1 MRCGLAD
8 GWSMDIDPGS
18 RMVVF
23 FSYLF
28 SSSSSLFGVSSVM
41 RQPIITQHTK
51 KSTGDTEREKKGR
64 KGARSKGRGRGERET
79 MRETNRKHREPA
91 HQQKQKQQKQ
101 EAKQGSRRARASRAA
116 ARGDISAFAAF
127 RFPLSAR
134 VALSAICRAALYT

>member
-1 MRCGLAD
+1 
-8 GWSMDIDPGS
+8 
-18 RMVVF
+18 MVVF

-91 HQQKQKQQKQ
+91 HQQKQKQQNQ

-127 RFPLSAR
+127 RFPRESRYLLSVAPRYIPNKSIETR
-134 VALSAICRAALYT
+134 VKER